1 MVLTTTPY
9 RFSYIK
15 SEHDW
20 EEYSRLLQTAFPGE
34 GVDILARRLRNN
46 HPMMTSR
53 NFFSLWNGNR
63 MVATLNLIPQI
74 WSLGRSKLKVAEMGL
89 VASDPEYRNRGL
101 QRILNKRFDKRLK
114 EDGYHLAAIEGIP
127 FFYRQ
132 FGYEYSLPLDEWAAI
147 PLHNLPK
154 QPSYDIS
161 SLATEDMPKVM
172 ELLEV
177 SQKKYLVHSIRSR
190 EEWEGQERTGYV
202 GESASQTYIV
212 RRCESPVAYFRATI
226 KDATVLLH
234 EISDTDEETS
244 KQIAAFLRKLG
255 EENGSAELAS
265 RESYEMPF
273 NKYLST
279 LGSIEKPLYAWQIK
293 VVDPFRIITT
303 ITTVLE
309 ERIAQ
314 SPYQGYT
321 GLVPINLYGVTV
333 TLTFTDGVIT
343 GVKQNPSEQ
352 KGDILIN
359 PRIFTKMLLG
369 YRSLDEIETEYL
381 DVRIK
386 PEYREL
392 MSTLFPKARTHI
404 HTCY

>member
-1 MVLTTTPY
+1 M
-9 RFSYIK
+9 
-15 SEHDW
+15 
-20 EEYSRLLQTAFPGE
+20 AFPEE
-34 GVDILARRLRNN
+34 GVEILAKRLSNN

-53 NFFSLWNGNR
+53 NFFSLWNGKR
-63 MVATLNLIPQI
+63 MVATLNLIPQT
-74 WSLGRSKLKVAEMGL
+74 WSLRGIKLKVAEMGL

-101 QRILNKRFDKRLK
+101 QRILNKKFDKRLK

-132 FGYEYSLPLDEWAAI
+132 FGYEYSLPLDEWATL
-147 PLHNLPK
+147 PLQNLPK
-154 QPSYDIS
+154 QVSYEIS
-161 SLATEDMPKVM
+161 SLDTGDLLKVK
-172 ELLEV
+172 ELLEA
-177 SQKKYLVHSIRSR
+177 SQKKYLVHSVRSY
-190 EEWEGQERTGYV
+190 EEWEAQERIGHV
-202 GESASQTYIV
+202 GESTSRTYVV
-212 RRCESPVAYFRATI
+212 RRHGLTVAYFRATI
-226 KDATVLLH
+226 KDSAVLLH

-255 EENGSAELAS
+255 EKNGSTDLAS
-265 RESYEMPF
+265 RESYETPF

-293 VVDPFRIITT
+293 VIDPFRIITT
-303 ITTVLE
+303 INTVLE

-321 GLVPINLYGVTV
+321 GLIPINLYSVTV
-333 TLTFTDGVIT
+333 TLDFTDGVIT

-369 YRSLDEIETEYL
+369 YRSLDEIELEYL

-392 MSTLFPKARTHI
+392 IGILFPKAKAHI